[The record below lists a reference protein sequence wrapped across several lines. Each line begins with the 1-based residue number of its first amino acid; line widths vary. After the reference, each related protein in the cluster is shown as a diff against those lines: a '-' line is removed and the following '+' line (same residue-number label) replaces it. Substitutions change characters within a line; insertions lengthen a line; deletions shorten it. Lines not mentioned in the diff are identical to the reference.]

1 MKLRPIFSDDL
12 LSKFIS
18 DFRLSSVTNIRE
30 ITLLVSG
37 LLEEFES
44 GKIESLKEEEIKSRF
59 INTFFG
65 DILGF
70 NYGNSNN
77 WRLRD
82 EKKSIIDG
90 TKPDAALGFFF
101 VNRALD
107 EVRAIIEIKDAKTSL
122 DDKQARPKKQTPVEQ
137 AFDYASKAGGS
148 CKWVILSNI
157 KETRFYPSLDR
168 SRCQVFFLKDL
179 VQEKKLK
186 EFLFLFH
193 IDRFINRESRSS
205 TDKIFELSK
214 SIKIHNEKALHI
226 LDIVYSNL
234 KRFEG
239 FGFVDPDF
247 LSSIFPFNILEEH
260 VWQYQDGNLFSIN
273 GDLYKLI
280 NGINIEEGG
289 VIFTEE
295 FEKDLLESGVF
306 DAKYKVEWIFSFL
319 NHSLIDKITVI
330 RDYNEVI
337 KRNKGSLGFSHRH
350 IFPFNDD
357 EGLTKSIRIRT
368 GEICDCVSCN
378 YRNLDFNKLI
388 NKLKVLEGDGNNNT
402 FEHAFGH
409 YLAATNNFKAS
420 YNVYKA
426 IERDSKGKQGKW
438 IDYFLAKK
446 NIKLLHNLILD
457 YHLDDRSLILSDIKS
472 VDLDK
477 VIYDEIEFDVDNDV
491 KKYLIKVKED
501 SLIYKIQDEVDEIVF
516 KIEKLRKLYENG
528 GKQHAGP
535 NLPNNLA
542 HQYFMIY
549 SYVNLNFIA
558 YDAFIRYKTLT
569 EKVFKA
575 FVSSYH
581 IPKWGI
587 QSFSQFFL
595 TEAILHIPPASLQE
609 ILSKEDCIE
618 VSDYGVEKLLEK
630 LNNYTKSIFKD
641 SFFNDHHENYLVS
654 QQLNNHKFR
663 DRFTNIFSNLFTVL
677 SRLNISNNQF
687 NKCISPLLKFLET
700 EKELAWYQVKEFS
713 NFLLRKGNL
722 LDEDSLVKVLKI
734 AIYGDKY
741 GNNKYRS
748 LIESVPKSLL
758 KFYPNCK
765 ITNKKLIQTAIL
777 NCTSDSGDD
786 ANLTSLIY
794 LTNVCSEEC
803 KGILY
808 SAFEIQLDFK
818 FREEFYE
825 ALIRDSEYDYNRKGY
840 FLIYSELTNR
850 HKGIGTYKFGKLKL
864 TDLVFINYI
873 LTLYKREIDFNR
885 EELQVFSNLNEFEI
899 WLLNPFEFDY
909 NNFKAIW
916 LTEIVDT
923 ILIDKIRNI
932 KLIKNLI
939 DIELKRQFNPILAEI
954 KYVYFTD

>member
-1 MKLRPIFSDDL
+1 MNFKPIFSEDL
-12 LSKFIS
+12 LSHYIS
-18 DFRLSSVTNIRE
+18 DFRLSNITRIRE
-30 ITLLVSG
+30 ISLLIKELV
-37 LLEEFES
+37 EEFES

-82 EKKSIIDG
+82 EKKSIVDG
-90 TKPDAALGFFF
+90 TKSDAALGFFF
-101 VNRALD
+101 VDRALD
-107 EVRAIIEIKDAKTSL
+107 EVRAVIEIKDAKTSL
-122 DDKQARPKKQTPVEQ
+122 DEKQARPNKQTPVEQ
-137 AFDYASKAGGS
+137 AFDYASKSGGN
-148 CKWVILSNI
+148 CKWVIVSNI
-157 KETRFYPSLDR
+157 KEIRFYPSLDR
-168 SRCQVFFLKDL
+168 SRCQVFFLKEL

-186 EFLFLFH
+186 ELLFLFH
-193 IDRFINRESRSS
+193 IDRFINKESKSS
-205 TDKIFELSK
+205 TDKIFILSK
-214 SIKIHNEKALHI
+214 SIKISNDKPIHV
-226 LDIVYSNL
+226 LDKVYNSL

-239 FGFVDPDF
+239 FGFVDPNF
-247 LSSIFPFNILEEH
+247 LSSIFPFNILDDH
-260 VWQYQDGNLFSIN
+260 VWHFQDGNLFSIN
-273 GDLYKLI
+273 GELYKLI
-280 NGINIEEGG
+280 NGVNIEKGE
-289 VIFTEE
+289 VVFTEE
-295 FEKDLLESGVF
+295 FDKDLLEAEVF
-306 DAKYKVEWIFSFL
+306 DAKYKIEWTFSFL
-319 NHSLIDKITVI
+319 NNSLIDKITVI
-330 RDYNEVI
+330 RDYKEII

-357 EGLTKSIRIRT
+357 EGLTKSIRIKT
-368 GEICDCVSCN
+368 GGICDCLSCN
-378 YRNLDFNKLI
+378 YRNLDFNKLLY
-388 NKLKVLEGDGNNNT
+388 KLKVLEGDGNNNT

-409 YLAATNNFKAS
+409 YLVATNNFKTS
-420 YNVYKA
+420 YNIYKA

-457 YHLDDRSLILSDIKS
+457 YHLDDRSFILRDIKS

-491 KKYLIKVKED
+491 KKYLIKIKDD
-501 SLIYKIQDEVDEIVF
+501 SLIYKIQDDVDEIVF

-528 GKQHAGP
+528 GKQYAGP
-535 NLPNNLA
+535 NLPNDLA
-542 HQYFMIY
+542 HQYFLLY
-549 SYVNLNFIA
+549 SYVNLNFIV
-558 YDAFIRYKTLT
+558 YDTFIRYKTLT

-575 FVSSYH
+575 FVSSCH

-595 TEAILHIPPASLQE
+595 TEAILHIPRTSLQE
-609 ILSKEDCIE
+609 ILNKEDCIK
-618 VSDYGVEKLLEK
+618 VSDNGVEKLLEK

-641 SFFNDHHENYLVS
+641 SFFNDYYENYLIS
-654 QQLNNHKFR
+654 QQFSNHKFR
-663 DRFTNIFSNLFTVL
+663 DRFTDIFSNLFTIL
-677 SRLNISNNQF
+677 SRLNISNDQF
-687 NKCISPLLKFLET
+687 SKCITPLLKFLET
-700 EKELAWYQVKEFS
+700 EKELAWYHMKEFS
-713 NFLLRKGNL
+713 NFLLRKGDL
-722 LDEDSLVKVLKI
+722 LDENSHVKILKI

-758 KFYPNCK
+758 RFYPNCK
-765 ITNKKLIQTAIL
+765 ISNKKLIQTAIL

-786 ANLTSLIY
+786 VNLTSLIY
-794 LTNVCSEEC
+794 LTNVCSDEC

-808 SAFEIQLDFK
+808 SAFETQLDFK
-818 FREEFYE
+818 FSKEFYE
-825 ALIRDSEYDYNRKGY
+825 ALIRNSEYDYNRKSY

-850 HKGIGTYKFGKLKL
+850 HKGKGTYKFGNLKL

-873 LTLYKREIDFNR
+873 LTIYKREIDFNR

-909 NNFKAIW
+909 SSFKAIW

-923 ILIDKIRNI
+923 ILIDKIKNI
-932 KLIKNLI
+932 KLIKNFI
-939 DIELKRQFNPILAEI
+939 DIELKRQFNPVLAKI
-954 KYVYFTD
+954 KYVHFAD